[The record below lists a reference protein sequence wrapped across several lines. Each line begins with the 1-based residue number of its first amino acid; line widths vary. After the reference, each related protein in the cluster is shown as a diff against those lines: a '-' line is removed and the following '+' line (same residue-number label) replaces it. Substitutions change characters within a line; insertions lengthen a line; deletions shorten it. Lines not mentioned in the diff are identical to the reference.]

1 MSKSV
6 IPESFYEPL
15 AAVQRV
21 LNRFEQQGIVIGG
34 IAASLLGE
42 PRATADIDAVIVL
55 SIDDLPQLMA
65 ITKEAGLLPRIPDA
79 EMTYSKCRNY
89 GKT

>member
-21 LNRFEQQGIVIGG
+21 LNQFEQQGIVIGG
-34 IAASLLGE
+34 IAASTQ
-42 PRATADIDAVIVL
+42 RR
-55 SIDDLPQLMA
+55 
-65 ITKEAGLLPRIPDA
+65 K
-79 EMTYSKCRNY
+79 
-89 GKT
+89 